1 MLTAP
6 LNRGLVQKSHKRKSN
21 CLYPQTGT
29 RARLHATGAVIR
41 SCWALPFLGRPGKS
55 LRLRASAAILILR
68 TCTAVGRLE
77 QIRGPIGDASLITR
91 DEARRIAANIAK
103 LPVLAPLGRPAGNLR
118 EVMTI

>member
-6 LNRGLVQKSHKRKSN
+6 SNRGLVQKSHKRKSN

-29 RARLHATGAVIR
+29 RARLHAMGAVIR
-41 SCWALPFLGRPGKS
+41 SCWALPFLERPGNS

-77 QIRGPIGDASLITR
+77 QIRGPIGDANYR

-118 EVMTI
+118 EVMTT